1 MFSPKT
7 RLGLVHILAQPLL
20 RAKGRN
26 LLTASFHRPENRL
39 CHVPG
44 CPVPP
49 SETRAFANLLWR
61 REETEVEA
69 DIAVFLPETK
79 ELNEASDTW
88 HWTPWTSECSPGL
101 HALTPWA
108 SPTSACQ
115 IDRVRS
121 FTLVWDPASQGVLGL
136 VLLLCPSLPTKILK
150 GENTK

>member
-39 CHVPG
+39 CHVPS

-69 DIAVFLPETK
+69 DIAIFLPETK
-79 ELNEASDTW
+79 ELNEVSDTW
-88 HWTPWTSECSPGL
+88 HWTPWTSECSLGL

-115 IDRVRS
+115 IGWEVSLLYEIQLHRE
-121 FTLVWDPASQGVLGL
+121 FWD
-136 VLLLCPSLPTKILK
+136 LCFCSVPLYPQKF
-150 GENTK
+150 